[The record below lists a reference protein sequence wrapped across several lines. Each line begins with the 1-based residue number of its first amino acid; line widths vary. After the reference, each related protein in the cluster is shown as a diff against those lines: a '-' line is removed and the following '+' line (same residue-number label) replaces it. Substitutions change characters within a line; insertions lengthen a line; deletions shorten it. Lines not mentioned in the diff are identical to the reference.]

1 MRQTPGSG
9 REPVDDRRGGPRHT
23 GGRWAG
29 LLKGY
34 LAETK
39 RNRRRGIVVS
49 HDLKL
54 ERLFDAS
61 PEVVFAAARV
71 TDRL

>member
-1 MRQTPGSG
+1 MTG
-9 REPVDDRRGGPRHT
+9 VADRGIPDAVRRARSRATWP
-23 GGRWAG
+23 
-29 LLKGY
+29 
-34 LAETK
+34 
-39 RNRRRGIVVS
+39 RRRGIVVS
-49 HDLKL
+49 HDLKP

>member
-1 MRQTPGSG
+1 MTGAADRGIPDAVG
-9 REPVDDRRGGPRHT
+9 RARSRATWP
-23 GGRWAG
+23 
-29 LLKGY
+29 
-34 LAETK
+34 
-39 RNRRRGIVVS
+39 RRRGIVVS
-49 HDLKL
+49 HDLKP